1 MRNME
6 TSDESKTLP
15 GVHTSDDIMDTAF
28 VDRLKVAAA
37 AAIIKQKPVS
47 MTGKEYAQLLAK
59 KLQERENSWKA
70 KAKQLERELLK
81 TRQELLLVKA
91 NLPDRNISKDSRRRE
106 ICNSSSGS
114 STGEDAFPT
123 PPSSSEN
130 CHHSDLEGALSANT
144 KFLHSLS
151 CLSVASDPEAR
162 SELASPEVIV
172 ESVRSATDFIWEG
185 QRGGSSTSA
194 TSSRLARQA
203 VESLAKVVDSPAANG
218 CRMELVT
225 ITTKLVEGIL
235 GEMLRNSNKCNVHSL
250 QESSNLV
257 SSLSKSRHLCP
268 VIIQTVLQKIEK
280 VSASLRNTSHHRGHH
295 LDVDL
300 LESSYFLFSTLED
313 ILISQL
319 APSSSSSSSSQ
330 LFQRG
335 SHLGK
340 ARQVTSSLDDDENTS
355 ASLCNCRRSRSS
367 VRALALTRDF
377 RTNILQRLED
387 SLLHLSQDFP
397 LYAQYV
403 WRLTGILE
411 MMSEQ

>member
-1 MRNME
+1 
-6 TSDESKTLP
+6 
-15 GVHTSDDIMDTAF
+15 MDTAF

-59 KLQERENSWKA
+59 KLQDRENSWKA

-91 NLPDRNISKDSRRRE
+91 NLPDRNISKE
-106 ICNSSSGS
+106 ISNNSSGS
-114 STGEDAFPT
+114 RTSEDAFPT

-130 CHHSDLEGALSANT
+130 CHSSDLEGALSVNT

-162 SELASPEVIV
+162 SVLASPDVIV
-172 ESVRSATDFIWEG
+172 ESVRSATDFILEV

-203 VESLAKVVDSPAANG
+203 VESLAKAVDSPAADG
-218 CRMELVT
+218 CRMELVAV
-225 ITTKLVEGIL
+225 TTKLVEGIL

-257 SSLSKSRHLCP
+257 SNLSKSHHLCP
-268 VIIQTVLQKIEK
+268 IIILSVLQKIER
-280 VSASLRNTSHHRGHH
+280 VSASLRDISHRRGHH

-300 LESSYFLFSTLED
+300 LENSYFLFSTLED

-319 APSSSSSSSSQ
+319 APSPSSSSQ
-330 LFQRG
+330 LFQRI
-335 SHLGK
+335 SHIGK
-340 ARQVTSSLDDDENTS
+340 TRQVTSFSDDEEDTS
-355 ASLCNCRRSRSS
+355 ASLCNRRRSRSFK
-367 VRALALTRDF
+367 RALALSQDF

-387 SLLHLSQDFP
+387 SLLHLSHDFP

-403 WRLTGILE
+403 WRLTGIIE
-411 MMSEQ
+411 MMSD